1 MEEITMEKYMPT
13 IEAVWKAVY
22 EYVLAVLAYFK
33 IDIFAE

>member
-1 MEEITMEKYMPT
+1 MEKYMPT

-33 IDIFAE
+33 IDIFPAE